1 MPNHALSR
9 LGLQCWGQ
17 RTQPPSLCVW
27 VRPLPPLPPLPPLMP
42 LMPLMQAIE
51 ALLRSGGRLPLN
63 IKVMLEGE
71 EEVGSPHLDA
81 FLAAHAP
88 LLAADFV
95 LSADGGQISETQPS
109 LSLGLRW
116 GGGFCWGP
124 GLGARVAC
132 AAGLVHGLR
141 SGRCMV
147 QFPAWFSSGCNSA
160 PAALLGRTLCWP
172 NIGHTLCRPDIRQGG
187 AGG

>member
-1 MPNHALSR
+1 MPNHSLSR
-9 LGLQCWGQ
+9 PDLQCWGQ
-17 RTQPPSLCVW
+17 LTQPATLCMG
-27 VRPLPPLPPLPPLMP
+27 PPHPTLP

-116 GGGFCWGP
+116 GFRWVRWGP
-124 GLGARVAC
+124 RLGARMSC
-132 AAGLVHGLR
+132 AAGLAHGLR